1 MGSKIWAVDMILNDM
16 FRPMTNAYQFK
27 DYETATNFMLQ
38 LNQFLVGYGE
48 GIEDLPEPNNIITGI
63 RDKRNPE
70 LYYKFFYETYSKPV
84 LKGMGMY
91 IRKVLDQVASQND
104 FPMVAASSQ

>member
-1 MGSKIWAVDMILNDM
+1 MGSKIWAVDMILNDL

-48 GIEDLPEPNNIITGI
+48 GIDDLPQPDNIITGI
-63 RDKRNPE
+63 RDKRQPE
-70 LYYKFFYETYSKPV
+70 SYYKMYYERYSQPV
-84 LKGMGMY
+84 LKCMGMY
-91 IRKVLDQVASQND
+91 IRRVLDQVASQNE
-104 FPMVAASSQ
+104 FPMVSAS